1 MRGFEKHLDEFRQ
14 HGIAI
19 AAISVDSPEE
29 SNKLCQS
36 RGYTYPFLSDGSAGV
51 IRSYGVLHPKAGE
64 EGRDIAR
71 PAEFFVDSA
80 GVVRWVNLT
89 DDIRVRARPEAV
101 LEAILRQ
108 IGWQAKAP
116 ALR

>member
-1 MRGFEKHLDEFRQ
+1 MRGFEQHLDEFRQ

-36 RGYTYPFLSDGSAGV
+36 RGYTYPFLSDPHADV
-51 IRSYGVLHPKAGE
+51 IRSYGVLHPKGGE
-64 EGRDIAR
+64 NGRDIAR

-89 DDIRVRARPEAV
+89 DDIRIRARPEGA
-101 LEAILRQ
+101 LEVILRQ
-108 IGWQAKAP
+108 IGG
-116 ALR
+116 

>member
-1 MRGFEKHLDEFRQ
+1 LRGFEKHLDEFRQ

-36 RGYTYPFLSDGSAGV
+36 RGYTYPFLSDGNAEV
-51 IRSYGVLHPKAGE
+51 IRRYGVLHPKGGE
-64 EGRDIAR
+64 NGRDIAR
-71 PAEFFVDSA
+71 PAEFFVDSD

-89 DDIRVRARPEAV
+89 DDIRIRARPERALDV
-101 LEAILRQ
+101 ILRQ
-108 IGWQAKAP
+108 IGG
-116 ALR
+116 